1 MSKTVGKSTY
11 IYTTNECSAP
21 QWSIFN
27 ISTKTVIWKRK
38 LKYEIWH
45 IFHFHLHCSAQSCS
59 SCSNNTEHME
69 ILFVSPR
76 ILEKDCYSLVW
87 NSMFITLYLNIVT
100 KIKQQATDISPTFSE
115 TLPELPHGECSPY
128 SMTLPSHIHMN
139 KIYASQRKYSYVP
152 LPCPIASKALTYVAP
167 QLIRKVRENSSEI
180 AHSSARHWNRKGYV
194 DREKH
199 IEAIFSCMLSFINTK

>member
-45 IFHFHLHCSAQSCS
+45 ILHFHLVLHCSGQSCS
-59 SCSNNTEHME
+59 TYSKTQNTLE

-87 NSMFITLYLNIVT
+87 NSVFITIYLHIVT
-100 KIKQQATDISPTFSE
+100 KIKKLYEYLSIATSSWHFSHLLRNTPRTASRWMF
-115 TLPELPHGECSPY
+115 TLFYDFIITY
-128 SMTLPSHIHMN
+128 SH
-139 KIYASQRKYSYVP
+139 
-152 LPCPIASKALTYVAP
+152 
-167 QLIRKVRENSSEI
+167 E
-180 AHSSARHWNRKGYV
+180 
-194 DREKH
+194 
-199 IEAIFSCMLSFINTK
+199 